1 VYLGVWLMFICL
13 TVKKKKIHNKSF
25 RCVLLGVSEESK
37 AYRLYDPISKKI
49 VINRDIM
56 FIEDEK

>member
-13 TVKKKKIHNKSF
+13 TVKKKLDNKSL

>member
-1 VYLGVWLMFICL
+1 MFICL
-13 TVKKKKIHNKSF
+13 TVKKKLDNKSL

>member
-1 VYLGVWLMFICL
+1 MFICL
-13 TVKKKKIHNKSF
+13 TVKKKKLHNKSF